1 MKDSTVM
8 EIAVSELTGAVNQIA
23 QAHNINPTMMRFVL
37 STVSCKLNDMAVSEL
52 SEEVAKL
59 EIKVMEMQSKVGEGK
74 VEEVNKRTAL
84 KAEEKNETATGK
96 TTSVRKSGT
105 IDDLIRAV
113 EQSGVKVEKHFSSD
127 GKETKIVDE
136 KVENTEN

>member
-1 MKDSTVM
+1 
-8 EIAVSELTGAVNQIA
+8 
-23 QAHNINPTMMRFVL
+23 
-37 STVSCKLNDMAVSEL
+37 MAVSEL

-59 EIKVMEMQSKVGEGK
+59 EIQVMEMQSKVGEEK
-74 VEEVNKRTAL
+74 VEDVNKSLTP
-84 KAEEKNETATGK
+84 KAEVKKEMAKGK
-96 TTSVRKSGT
+96 STSVRKTGT